1 MIKFYPVIRGG
12 AEDSDK
18 SQIVLAKFAHGDRFD
33 YWVGEYGEALASPFF
48 CWLDTV
54 KRFRRYQS

>member
-18 SQIVLAKFAHGDRFD
+18 SQIVLAKFVRNNGFD
-33 YWVGEYGEALASPFF
+33 YWVGEYGEA
-48 CWLDTV
+48 
-54 KRFRRYQS
+54 